1 MTPSELLRGIRVEAR
16 APFDRGQLTAMEALS
31 KDAKE

>member
-1 MTPSELLRGIRVEAR
+1 MISGELLAGNSSESS
-16 APFDRGQLTAMEALS
+16 APFDRGQLAAAEALS